1 MYLGQTLQLLFL
13 TLLVF
18 SSVEAAEAPS
28 ITMEAPGIIVRTG
41 KNAAIYTFPPAGFDF
56 NRPRGYWPYP
66 YPPLPHPHPAFPIVP
81 VYPSYGAPAPYVPLG
96 SPYAAPP
103 VEVRPVEL
111 KPGGR
116 LVIEVQPAD
125 AAVYVDGM
133 QLSSRTEH
141 GYEIGLLAG
150 RHRLDLR
157 RKGMKNWGQDLDVP
171 AGGGLLISVQMEP
184 LPSADP
190 QEQTP
195 EKSKGSAP

>member
-1 MYLGQTLQLLFL
+1 
-13 TLLVF
+13 
-18 SSVEAAEAPS
+18 
-28 ITMEAPGIIVRTG
+28 MEAPGIIVRTG

-66 YPPLPHPHPAFPIVP
+66 YPPLPYAHPAFPAVP

-103 VEVRPVEL
+103 VEVRAMEL

-116 LVIEVQPAD
+116 LVIEVTPQD

-133 QLSSRTEH
+133 QLNSKTEH

-150 RHRLDLR
+150 RHRVDVR
-157 RKGMKNWGQDLDVP
+157 RKAMKSWSQDVDLP
-171 AGGGLLISVQMEP
+171 PGGGLLISVQLEP
-184 LPSADP
+184 LLA
-190 QEQTP
+190 EQDSSKRAA
-195 EKSKGSAP
+195 EKLKSGASP